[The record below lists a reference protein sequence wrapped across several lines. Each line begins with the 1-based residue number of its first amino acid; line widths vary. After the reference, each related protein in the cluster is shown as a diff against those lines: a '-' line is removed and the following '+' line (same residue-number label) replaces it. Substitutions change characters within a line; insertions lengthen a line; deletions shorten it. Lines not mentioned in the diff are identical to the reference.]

1 MSAVSSEDEHELF
14 EYSQIAHIWFIRLME
29 GLNELM

>member
-1 MSAVSSEDEHELF
+1 MSSVSSEDEHELF
-14 EYSQIAHIWFIRLME
+14 EYSQMPHIWFIQLME